1 MENAWN
7 FTEVADGEPPREGD
21 SMNTDPCP
29 RSHDDERRAGTGSLL
44 CADCLGQVERDLR
57 ALPGLHQE
65 SLHHVSPMPRRT
77 NPTKVSGS
85 ARRDYLNISV
95 LDARHNILETLVSWS
110 EIVVE
115 QRAVP
120 APAHSVPQLSRFLA
134 RHLEWL
140 AAQPPAADF
149 VDEIEGLVAELRGTI
164 DPDPSS
170 VNALVRQCAMDD
182 CEGTM
187 RPALNGGVTGN
198 GSIECSAGHSWEMHE
213 WLNLR
218 RLMEQQRKGVTA

>member
-1 MENAWN
+1 MNA
-7 FTEVADGEPPREGD
+7 
-21 SMNTDPCP
+21 DPCS
-29 RSHDDERRAGTGSLL
+29 RNHGHGRRAGTGSLL
-44 CADCLGQVERDLR
+44 CAECLGQVERALR

-65 SLHHVSPMPRRT
+65 SLHHVSPVSRRT

-85 ARRDYLNISV
+85 ARRDYLNTAV
-95 LDARHNILETLVSWS
+95 LDTRLNIVETLGSWS

-115 QRAVP
+115 QLEVP
-120 APAHSVPQLSRFLA
+120 APAHSVPQLARFLS

-149 VDEIEGLVAELRGTI
+149 ADEIEGLVAELRGAI
-164 DPDPSS
+164 DPERGGLD
-170 VNALVRQCAMDD
+170 ALVRKCAMDD
-182 CEGTM
+182 CDGTM
-187 RPALNGGVTGN
+187 RPSLNGGVTGG